1 MRTVLALLAVL
12 FVPQGLTS
20 APSGAEAISK
30 TSFTLDQLRSDYQ
43 VVRNVVHRVNP
54 LAFAN
59 REALETIL
67 DRQEALLNEGMGELE
82 FYRVLAPVV
91 ASIQCGHTWLRLRRD
106 LEGILRAQ
114 RRYLPFLVYALG
126 DELYVLDP
134 LAVDGMPAGARITS
148 INGRAAKEILETL
161 TAGVSSDG
169 GILSRKYVVLNGGF
183 NDQYLMLIE
192 SPERFTVQ
200 FVCPGAGAVR
210 SVTADA
216 LSRFELEELSGD
228 AGRPYV
234 PRTLS
239 AYQYS
244 FPGAD
249 VASLTV
255 RTFGLDSS
263 HRLSDFQAFLG
274 TFFGAVRDRG
284 IHNLVVDLRGNWGG
298 DPAASSSLYAYLIR
312 EPSPY
317 FAAGTPYYGS
327 LAVPLQPEA
336 DAFRG
341 NLYVL
346 TNGASF
352 SSTGHLCSLLR
363 FHGLA
368 TFIGE
373 ETGGTFTCTDGSTD
387 ILLPE
392 THLVLR
398 SSTKE
403 FRTAVTGLTAGKG
416 IVPDY
421 EIVPTIQDVIEG
433 RDAQMELA
441 IRLADGNPP

>member
-1 MRTVLALLAVL
+1 
-12 FVPQGLTS
+12 
-20 APSGAEAISK
+20 
-30 TSFTLDQLRSDYQ
+30 
-43 VVRNVVHRVNP
+43 
-54 LAFAN
+54 
-59 REALETIL
+59 
-67 DRQEALLNEGMGELE
+67 
-82 FYRVLAPVV
+82 
-91 ASIQCGHTWLRLRRD
+91 
-106 LEGILRAQ
+106 
-114 RRYLPFLVYALG
+114 
-126 DELYVLDP
+126 
-134 LAVDGMPAGARITS
+134 
-148 INGRAAKEILETL
+148 
-161 TAGVSSDG
+161 
-169 GILSRKYVVLNGGF
+169 
-183 NDQYLMLIE
+183 
-192 SPERFTVQ
+192 
-200 FVCPGAGAVR
+200 
-210 SVTADA
+210 
-216 LSRFELEELSGD
+216 
-228 AGRPYV
+228 
-234 PRTLS
+234 
-239 AYQYS
+239 
-244 FPGAD
+244 
-249 VASLTV
+249 
-255 RTFGLDSS
+255 
-263 HRLSDFQAFLG
+263 
-274 TFFGAVRDRG
+274 
-284 IHNLVVDLRGNWGG
+284 
-298 DPAASSSLYAYLIR
+298 
-312 EPSPY
+312 
-317 FAAGTPYYGS
+317 
-327 LAVPLQPEA
+327 VPLQPEA